1 MKADT
6 GISGYS
12 VKVIGIIIS
21 GISLIG
27 FAILKI
33 IAYDTA
39 IIADLHL
46 TRLCSLIFSC
56 GLVLFVFSKDKNN
69 VDSYIYNTNM
79 VSRYFLTAL
88 YSCLIAFNLVQSMN
102 NDYTIDVLVLV
113 LFFLILQIIYTVVIQ
128 FNNLSNKSFYIFST
142 VIFVIGLIILLVL

>member
-12 VKVIGIIIS
+12 VKVAGIIIS

-27 FAILKI
+27 FTLCKI
-33 IAYDTA
+33 IDYDPT
-39 IIADLHL
+39 IIETLHL
-46 TRLCSLIFSC
+46 TRLFALLFSC

-69 VDSYIYNTNM
+69 VDGYIHNTNM
-79 VSRYFLTAL
+79 ISRYFLTAL
-88 YSCLIAFNLVQSMN
+88 YSCLIAFNFIQSMN
-102 NDYTIDVLVLV
+102 DDYTIDVLVLI

-128 FNNLSNKSFYIFST
+128 FHNLSKKSFYVFST
-142 VIFVIGLIILLVL
+142 VIFVIGLILLLLL